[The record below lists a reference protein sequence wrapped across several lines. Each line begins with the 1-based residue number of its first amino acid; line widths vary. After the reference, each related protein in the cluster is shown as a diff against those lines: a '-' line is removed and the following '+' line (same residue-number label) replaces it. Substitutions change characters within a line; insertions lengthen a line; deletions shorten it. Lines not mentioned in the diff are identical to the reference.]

1 MEFTEIVEDIQ
12 AMSKEQIDQLIAMCP
27 DQLRLDNMPDADNQ
41 PQIDD
46 YEKRF
51 AAMQDSID
59 ALNTAQADMIDL
71 KKENE
76 RLREDIA
83 KFIRAGKST
92 EPPAPAQPNAA
103 AVDALFA

>member
-1 MEFTEIVEDIQ
+1 MEFTEIVENIQ

-27 DQLRLDNMPDADNQ
+27 DQLQLDNMPDADNQ

-59 ALNTAQADMIDL
+59 ALNAAQADMIDL

-76 RLREDIA
+76 RLREDIT
-83 KFIRAGKST
+83 KFIRAGQST
-92 EPPAPAQPNAA
+92 EPPAPNQPNAS